1 MASTLG
7 AIRVLTAVILL
18 ARGCLSQLDVCGQAP
33 LNTRNTRIVGGE
45 NAPAGAWPWQASL
58 TRNGRHFCGGSLIN
72 NDWVLTA
79 AHCFPST
86 STSGLVI
93 FLGRQTQQGS
103 NANEVSRTVTRVI
116 RHPNYDD
123 STSDNDIALLQLS
136 SSVSFTN
143 YTRPVCLAAAS
154 STFNRGTDSWV
165 TGWGTIGSGVPLPPP
180 QTLQEVEVP
189 VVGNRKCFCK
199 YSVQNIGITD
209 NMICAGRDEGG
220 KDSCQG
226 DSGGPMVSKQNN
238 RWVQSGVVSFGIG
251 CARAEFPGV
260 YARVSQYE
268 SWIKTQI
275 TSNQPGF
282 VTFTSSGTDSD
293 LTTTCAGLP
302 AITTIAPTTVAPV
315 VCGQAALN
323 SRLIGGSDVV
333 AGVWP
338 WMASLHSTERG
349 AHVCGGT
356 LVSEDLVLTSANC
369 FSSSPSASN
378 WTVFLGRQRQNGS
391 NPNEVSVGVANI
403 TLSTLSG
410 DNVAMLQLT
419 RKPTLSNFIQ
429 PICVEQGGATIATGT
444 TCWVAGWGNTTGEQP
459 LKEVQTSVVACGNA
473 SSSADDIC
481 TNTVQIEQGDMGGPL
496 MCKQGSSWF
505 QLSVVT
511 IISNSSSSNSTSR
524 DLGQS
529 DRASVQVFGRT
540 TRFSTFL
547 SSFSFPSVAISS
559 NSTNTTT
566 AAANTTTAATVATT
580 TTASSGGRH
589 SCMAFSLLSL
599 LLLALT
605 PLLAS
610 QP

>member
-1 MASTLG
+1 MASTRG
-7 AIRVLTAVILL
+7 AIRVLTAVFLL

-45 NAPAGAWPWQASL
+45 NAPPGAWPWQASL
-58 TRNGRHFCGGSLIN
+58 TRNGGHFCGGSLIN
-72 NDWVLTA
+72 KDWVLTA

-86 STSGLVI
+86 STAGLTI
-93 FLGRQTQQGS
+93 FLGRQTQEGS

-116 RHPNYDD
+116 RHPNYNP
-123 STSDNDIALLQLS
+123 STSDNDAALLQLS
-136 SSVSFTN
+136 SSVTFTN
-143 YTRPVCLAAAS
+143 YIRPVCLAAAS

-165 TGWGTIGSGVPLPPP
+165 TGWGTIRSGVPLPSP

-189 VVGNRKCFCK
+189 VVGNRNCFCR
-199 YSVQNIGITD
+199 YSVRNIRITD
-209 NMICAGRDEGG
+209 NMICAGTDEGG

-238 RWVQSGVVSFGIG
+238 TWVQSGIVSFGIG
-251 CARAEFPGV
+251 CALAEFPGV
-260 YARVSQYE
+260 YARVSQFE
-268 SWIKTQI
+268 SWINAQI

-293 LTTTCAGLP
+293 LTATCAGLP
-302 AITTIAPTTVAPV
+302 AITTTTTTTTTTIAPTTEAPV

-323 SRLIGGSDVV
+323 SRLIGGSDVA

-356 LVSEDLVLTSANC
+356 LVGEDLVLTSANC
-369 FSSSPSASN
+369 FSRSPSASN

-410 DNVAMLQLT
+410 DNVAMLQLSS
-419 RKPTLSNFIQ
+419 KPTLSNFIQ
-429 PICVEQGGATIATGT
+429 PICVERGGATIATGT

-459 LKEVQTSVVACGNA
+459 LQEVQTSVVACGNA

-481 TNTVQIEQGDMGGPL
+481 TNTVRIEQGDMGGPL
-496 MCKQGSSWF
+496 MCKQGSSCC
-505 QLSVVT
+505 VT
-511 IISNSSSSNSTSR
+511 
-524 DLGQS
+524 L
-529 DRASVQVFGRT
+529 
-540 TRFSTFL
+540 
-547 SSFSFPSVAISS
+547 
-559 NSTNTTT
+559 
-566 AAANTTTAATVATT
+566 
-580 TTASSGGRH
+580 
-589 SCMAFSLLSL
+589 LLSL
-599 LLLALT
+599 L
-605 PLLAS
+605 S
-610 QP
+610 G